1 MMSKKKGPS
10 FAMPTRAASLDEWV
24 AGAPAALVPP
34 APPAMPEAAA
44 EPPAKP
50 ARLTIDL
57 PVNLHRQF
65 KVAAARNGVGMVDV
79 VREAIEAW
87 VQKHS

>member
-1 MMSKKKGPS
+1 
-10 FAMPTRAASLDEWV
+10 
-24 AGAPAALVPP
+24 
-34 APPAMPEAAA
+34 MPEAAA